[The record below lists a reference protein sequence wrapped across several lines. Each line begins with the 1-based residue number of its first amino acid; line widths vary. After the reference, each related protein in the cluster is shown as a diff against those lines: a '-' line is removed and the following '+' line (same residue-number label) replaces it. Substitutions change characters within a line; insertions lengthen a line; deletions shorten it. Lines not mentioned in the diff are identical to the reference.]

1 MKHTWNDEKAKKVKA
16 GHKVEFEKLIDVFD
30 DVFAVDFID
39 EEHSTDDETRY
50 AVIGKTAQYGLIYL
64 VYVSVSENELK
75 FITARKAEKWM
86 VDFYRESNAKQ

>member
-1 MKHTWNDEKAKKVKA
+1 
-16 GHKVEFEKLIDVFD
+16 
-30 DVFAVDFID
+30 
-39 EEHSTDDETRY
+39 
-50 AVIGKTAQYGLIYL
+50 LIYL